1 LGLLYIRI
9 PTPHPLVRQI
19 KSSILVMYEQ
29 KFKDKSKKVKIIYE
43 IKQKHTKLSVS
54 GENI

>member
-1 LGLLYIRI
+1 
-9 PTPHPLVRQI
+9 
-19 KSSILVMYEQ
+19 MYEQ

-54 GENI
+54 GENIWKPLKVEVVGIFPPNSNKKK

>member
-1 LGLLYIRI
+1 
-9 PTPHPLVRQI
+9 
-19 KSSILVMYEQ
+19 MYEQ

-54 GENI
+54 GENIYRIIIEFYLGDVG

>member
-1 LGLLYIRI
+1 
-9 PTPHPLVRQI
+9 
-19 KSSILVMYEQ
+19 MYEQ

>member
-1 LGLLYIRI
+1 
-9 PTPHPLVRQI
+9 
-19 KSSILVMYEQ
+19 MYEQ
-29 KFKDKSKKVKIIYE
+29 KFKDISKKKIIYE